1 MGGATPEGGGSF
13 LRIYELLYIVQP
25 ELDEE
30 ALGNMVS
37 AIQQAITANGG
48 EILDLE
54 ELGRRGLAYPI
65 KHRLEGFY
73 VLLHARMNQQAIV
86 ALERALRL
94 SEDVLRYLLIQ
105 VEISGDTEE
114 AQEADVDVEA
124 DTVSESQGG

>member
-1 MGGATPEGGGSF
+1 

-54 ELGRRGLAYPI
+54 ELGRRRLAYPI